1 MKTSTWTR
9 LASWIVTILVPVIL
23 TLLSIRLLF
32 NPLYLRF
39 EYNLPG
45 FPQDPYGFSTQ
56 DRIRWAQFAMDYL
69 INDAGIEYIGDLR
82 FDDGASL
89 YNERELSH
97 MIDVKNTVQAAFQV
111 LFGSIVLLAGIGVW
125 AWSGKWWKRFLVGLR
140 RGGWLSVIL
149 IGGLVFFS
157 IMAFGIFFTAFHNV
171 FFQPGTWQF
180 LWSDTLIRLFPTRFW
195 QDIFIY
201 VGILVVLGGLA
212 LGLGLRKISED

>member
-1 MKTSTWTR
+1 MKSSFWTR
-9 LASWIVTILVPVIL
+9 AASWIVTILVPVIF
-23 TLLSIRLLF
+23 TLLSIRLLI
-32 NPLYLRF
+32 NPYYLRF
-39 EYNLPG
+39 EYNMPG
-45 FPQDPYGFSTQ
+45 FPADPYGFTTQ

-69 INDAGIEYIGDLR
+69 VNDAGIEYIGDLR
-82 FDDGASL
+82 FEDGMPL
-89 YNERELSH
+89 YNDGELSH
-97 MIDVKNTVQAAFQV
+97 MVDVKNTVQAAFTV
-111 LFGSIVLLAGIGVW
+111 LYGSIALLASICLW
-125 AWSGKWWKRFLVGLR
+125 AWFGKWWKRFLVSLR

-157 IMAFGIFFTAFHNV
+157 IMAFGVFFTAFHNV

-212 LGLGLRKISED
+212 LGLGLRKVSDD

>member
-1 MKTSTWTR
+1 MKSSNWTR

-45 FPQDPYGFSTQ
+45 FPSDPYGFTTQ

-69 INDAGIEYIGDLR
+69 VNNAGIEYIGDLR
-82 FDDGASL
+82 FDDGLPL

-97 MIDVKNTVQAAFQV
+97 MVDVKNTVQAAFTV
-111 LFGSIVLLAGIGVW
+111 LYGSVVVLIGLGSW
-125 AWSGKWWKRFLVGLR
+125 AWFARWWKRFLVGLR
-140 RGGWLSVIL
+140 RGGWLAVTL

-157 IMAFGIFFTAFHNV
+157 ILAFGVFFTAFHNV

-180 LWSDTLIRLFPTRFW
+180 LWTDTLIRLFPTRFW

-212 LGLGLRKISED
+212 LGLGLRKVSET